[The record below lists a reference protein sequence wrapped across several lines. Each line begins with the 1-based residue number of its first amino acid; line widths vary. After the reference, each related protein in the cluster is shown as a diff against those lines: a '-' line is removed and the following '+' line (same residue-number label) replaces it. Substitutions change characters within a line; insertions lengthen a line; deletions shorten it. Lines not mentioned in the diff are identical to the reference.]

1 MLIVILIREG
11 VTEAMFDIGA
21 EIKRRREALGISQNQ
36 LAKRSGCAQST
47 LSAIEN
53 TTKKPSS
60 ETLAGIAEA
69 LGCTVAELR
78 GETPSAA
85 PRLTAEERQLL
96 RVFRHLNQSGR
107 AYVRDMAD
115 YALGRDEFRQETS
128 SESAM

>member
-1 MLIVILIREG
+1 
-11 VTEAMFDIGA
+11 MFDIGA

-69 LGCTVAELR
+69 LGCTVAELM

-96 RVFRHLNQSGR
+96 RVFRQLNESGR
-107 AYVRDMAD
+107 AYVQDMAD
-115 YALGRDEFRQETS
+115 YALSKEEYRQEG
-128 SESAM
+128 SAASAV

>member
-69 LGCTVAELR
+69 LGCTVAELM

-96 RVFRHLNQSGR
+96 RVFRQLNESGR
-107 AYVRDMAD
+107 AYVQDMAD
-115 YALGRDEFRQETS
+115 YALSKEEYRQEG
-128 SESAM
+128 SAASAV